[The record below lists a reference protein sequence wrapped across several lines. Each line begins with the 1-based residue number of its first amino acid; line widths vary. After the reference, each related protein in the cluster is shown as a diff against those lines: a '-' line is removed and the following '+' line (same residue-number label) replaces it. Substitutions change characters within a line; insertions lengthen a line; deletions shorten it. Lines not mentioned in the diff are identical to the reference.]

1 MADELYRLTLH
12 AAAQGLRDGHF
23 SSVELTQ
30 SLLDRIES
38 VDGRTGALSHRH
50 PDLAL
55 EQAADADARRATG
68 RDGPLLGLPIAL
80 KDVLSTAGVQT
91 TCASRILEGFIPP
104 YDATAVTRLKAAA
117 P

>member
-12 AAAQGLRDGHF
+12 AASRGLRDGQF

-38 VDGRTGALSHRH
+38 VDGRTGAYLTVTS
-50 PDLAL
+50 DLAL
-55 EQAADADARRATG
+55 EQAANADARRATG
-68 RDGPLLGLPIAL
+68 DDGPLLGLPIAL

-104 YDATAVTRLKAAA
+104 
-117 P
+117 